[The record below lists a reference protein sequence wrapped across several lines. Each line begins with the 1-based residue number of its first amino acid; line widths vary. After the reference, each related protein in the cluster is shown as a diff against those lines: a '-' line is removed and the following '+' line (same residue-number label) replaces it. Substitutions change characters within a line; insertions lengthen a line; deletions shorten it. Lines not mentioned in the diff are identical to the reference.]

1 MDSHLNNRAHSEKII
16 GFQSMDEVT
25 SYYDLLLSK
34 KHVDLYFLSDNFGV
48 KIISFKLETLK
59 KLSLGKKKLQ
69 LKTCRKHVTR
79 GCKSPP

>member
-1 MDSHLNNRAHSEKII
+1 MDSHLNNRTHFEKII

-48 KIISFKLETLK
+48 NIISFKFETLK
-59 KLSLGKKKLQ
+59 KLPMGKKKLQ

>member
-1 MDSHLNNRAHSEKII
+1 MDSHLNNRAHSENII

-59 KLSLGKKKLQ
+59 KIINGKKK
-69 LKTCRKHVTR
+69 VTA
-79 GCKSPP
+79 KKM